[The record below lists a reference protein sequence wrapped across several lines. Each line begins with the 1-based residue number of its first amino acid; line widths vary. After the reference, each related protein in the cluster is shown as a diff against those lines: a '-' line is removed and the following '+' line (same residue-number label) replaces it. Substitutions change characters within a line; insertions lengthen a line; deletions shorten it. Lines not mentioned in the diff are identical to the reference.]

1 MKTFIRFIATVSIS
15 MGAAFVPL
23 STATIADPA
32 SQTIQSVNATPDD
45 YFHTGAGARY
55 LRRADADIVVQ
66 PLRGNITVLMGS
78 GGNITVLSGK
88 EGKFLVDAGIS
99 KSKEKLR
106 AALDKIGPAPLKYV
120 VNTHWHWDHT
130 DGNAW
135 MHEAGAT
142 IVAHRNTLKH
152 LTETTHVNAWNWT
165 FDPVPESARP
175 TLVIDNKRTF
185 SFAGT
190 TIEVEN
196 FGGGHTDG
204 DLWVYFKE
212 ADVLALGDTFWNGF
226 YPYIDNEDGGS
237 IDGAINWAD
246 EAVARTTDHT
256 IVIPGHGPVG
266 TRTQLIE
273 FRDML
278 VTVRNN
284 VAALK
289 QQGKSLDEIIAA
301 KPTAAFDAIWGNFV
315 FNGAHS
321 RRWSMPVFERS
332 VNSRLPGHTA
342 RSYRPE
348 TINPEKLVDREN
360 GAAGCPMRP
369 NLYSWFCAA

>member
-1 MKTFIRFIATVSIS
+1 
-15 MGAAFVPL
+15 
-23 STATIADPA
+23 
-32 SQTIQSVNATPDD
+32 
-45 YFHTGAGARY
+45 
-55 LRRADADIVVQ
+55 VQ
-66 PLRGNITVLMGS
+66 PLRGNITALMGS

-106 AALDKIGPAPLKYV
+106 AALDRIGQTPLKYV
-120 VNTHWHWDHT
+120 VDTHWHWDHT

-142 IVAHRNTLKH
+142 IVAHRNTSKH
-152 LTETTHVNAWNWT
+152 LTETTHVEAWHWT
-165 FDPVPESARP
+165 FEPVPESARP
-175 TLVIDNKRTF
+175 TLIIDDKRTF
-185 SFAGT
+185 SFADT

-237 IDGAINWAD
+237 IDGAIKWAD
-246 EAVARTTDHT
+246 KAVARATDHT

-266 TRTQLIE
+266 TRTELIA

-278 VTVRNN
+278 VTVRSN

-289 QQGKSLDEIIAA
+289 RQGKSLDEIVAA
-301 KPTAAFDAIWGNFV
+301 KPTAAFDAVWGNFV
-315 FNGAHS
+315 FNGAQFTK
-321 RRWSMPVFERS
+321 MV
-332 VNSRLPGHTA
+332 
-342 RSYRPE
+342 Y
-348 TINPEKLVDREN
+348 
-360 GAAGCPMRP
+360 AG
-369 NLYSWFCAA
+369 L